1 MTKNLIPTINI
12 SSILKEGFD
21 SPKSIKTINK
31 IKKACVNVG
40 FFQVTGH
47 DISQKNI
54 KNIYNVGNKFFNLP
68 QKNNARFIS
77 GFRLQMVF
85 RSL

>member
-1 MTKNLIPTINI
+1 MTKNLIPSINI

-31 IKKACVNVG
+31 IMKACVNVG

-47 DISQKNI
+47 GISQKKISNI
-54 KNIYNVGNKFFNLP
+54 WLLDPSPAYTLLLTNGSPGNE
-68 QKNNARFIS
+68 QD
-77 GFRLQMVF
+77 
-85 RSL
+85 